1 MRVRA
6 CPGLGILSGV
16 RTWDL
21 KSDPQ
26 EVRKQTL
33 AVQERMP
40 AGVPS
45 AGPGQRVRRLK
56 EAGAE

>member
-1 MRVRA
+1 M
-6 CPGLGILSGV
+6 
-16 RTWDL
+16 